1 MAIMTIVSSRKAFHK
16 ERDRFVSIFAEFPL
30 NWKLPYTIACH
41 YEETVNGVLKICK
54 QKART
59 SKSIETLCQLW

>member
-1 MAIMTIVSSRKAFHK
+1 MHRLRN
-16 ERDRFVSIFAEFPL
+16 E
-30 NWKLPYTIACH
+30 WQPYTVACH

-59 SKSIETLCQLW
+59 SKSIETLFQLW